1 MIFNQD
7 CLRGFDIRTFFLLF
21 CLFSDDDEE
30 DGDEEETEE
39 SSDEEEEDGPGLA
52 GKFKFLLQNFHRKNL
67 PFWIHRCKNKSGH
80 TY

>member
-1 MIFNQD
+1 MNVP
-7 CLRGFDIRTFFLLF
+7 FFWLV
-21 CLFSDDDEE
+21 SDDEEE

-52 GKFKFLLQNFHRKNL
+52 GKLYIFIVKIYLCGCLDVK
-67 PFWIHRCKNKSGH
+67 KSGH

>member
-1 MIFNQD
+1 M
-7 CLRGFDIRTFFLLF
+7 LT
-21 CLFSDDDEE
+21 DDDEE

-52 GKFKFLLQNFHRKNL
+52 GKLNIFIVKIYHCGCLDVK
-67 PFWIHRCKNKSGH
+67 KKSRH